1 MKHKRRICIYSI
13 CLVVSLVFIWG
24 LTKKTETSISNKTMD
39 TSQEEHGSKNIDAV
53 SYEME
58 LSLDTDENSL
68 TETVVM
74 EINNNTDKPV
84 SELCL
89 RDMTPE
95 ALKYCEENYSEE
107 NKNLETKII
116 SIVSKNSNE
125 QLKYKYGEYK
135 SVLYVELTGE
145 NIIEPNESGFITV
158 QMKTD
163 IPNRGDRFG
172 YRETE
177 KGKLYALSFCFP
189 YLADNEKG
197 EWIIEPFFDDGE
209 SRSNDLAD
217 YSVKLKIPESYEVA
231 MTGKEEKVN
240 DIFIT
245 TAKDVRDFAIVAC
258 DFMEKESFEVE
269 GIRVNNYYLAGEYA
283 EEYKE
288 ITNAV
293 AKDSLSV
300 FSKQIGKY
308 PYEEIDI
315 VPCLFGFGYGGM
327 EYPGLIM
334 ANASSYFDGPLR
346 DAISLE
352 DKISHE
358 IAHQWFYAAV
368 GNREYSEGWLDEGF
382 TTLLEKDV
390 YGLSACEAHDL
401 VKRYEPSYPSIE
413 EKEKYRTECLEDA
426 REFYKNFYFNVA
438 PDKYPDEQYYGT
450 EEYDGSYT
458 FLQEVRVLLGDDIFM
473 DFVRKYY
480 EQFYMKIVKTED
492 VLKLLKE
499 YNDSEEMDEIIKFYF
514 R

>member
-177 KGKLYALSFCFP
+177 KGK
-189 YLADNEKG
+189 
-197 EWIIEPFFDDGE
+197 
-209 SRSNDLAD
+209 
-217 YSVKLKIPESYEVA
+217 
-231 MTGKEEKVN
+231 
-240 DIFIT
+240 
-245 TAKDVRDFAIVAC
+245 
-258 DFMEKESFEVE
+258 
-269 GIRVNNYYLAGEYA
+269 
-283 EEYKE
+283 
-288 ITNAV
+288 
-293 AKDSLSV
+293 
-300 FSKQIGKY
+300 
-308 PYEEIDI
+308 
-315 VPCLFGFGYGGM
+315 
-327 EYPGLIM
+327 
-334 ANASSYFDGPLR
+334 
-346 DAISLE
+346 
-352 DKISHE
+352 
-358 IAHQWFYAAV
+358 
-368 GNREYSEGWLDEGF
+368 
-382 TTLLEKDV
+382 
-390 YGLSACEAHDL
+390 
-401 VKRYEPSYPSIE
+401 
-413 EKEKYRTECLEDA
+413 
-426 REFYKNFYFNVA
+426 
-438 PDKYPDEQYYGT
+438 
-450 EEYDGSYT
+450 
-458 FLQEVRVLLGDDIFM
+458 
-473 DFVRKYY
+473 
-480 EQFYMKIVKTED
+480 
-492 VLKLLKE
+492 
-499 YNDSEEMDEIIKFYF
+499 
-514 R
+514 